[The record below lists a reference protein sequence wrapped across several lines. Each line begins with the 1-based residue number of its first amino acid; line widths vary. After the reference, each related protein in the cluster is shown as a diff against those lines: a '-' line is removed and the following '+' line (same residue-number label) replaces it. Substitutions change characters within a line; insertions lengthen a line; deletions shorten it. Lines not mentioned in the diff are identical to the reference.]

1 MDNLEDIKKLIAG
14 KEEDGNISDIKEKC
28 QGEEKPVDH
37 VLNKN
42 MKGGDMIS
50 SFVPDKL
57 QKAKGKKGMDKE
69 AIYVKEDEEKKIDN
83 VKNPVRNPYYLFDL
97 PVKIKKLYPDVVIPE
112 YKRNGDAC
120 CDIRAYRVVKLVND
134 MGVEISVPDYFDKI
148 TMYQGYKARIGTGFV
163 LGLPDAW
170 CANIEGRSGFSFD
183 EGIVVSNAPGKAECI
198 YKGEIMVNLV
208 KIDKKPTVIHKND
221 RIAQI
226 EIVPQ
231 YKMSFEE
238 TTNIVVEEGNERG
251 EKGLGSS
258 GVK

>member
-1 MDNLEDIKKLIAG
+1 MDDLDDIKKLIT
-14 KEEDGNISDIKEKC
+14 DKEKSGSNSDMDDKC
-28 QGEEKPVDH
+28 EKVFENSTLDKHVNDKNPKDIPIPV
-37 VLNKN
+37 
-42 MKGGDMIS
+42 S
-50 SFVPDKL
+50 SVPK
-57 QKAKGKKGMDKE
+57 KAKNKKDIIGGTR
-69 AIYVKEDEEKKIDN
+69 IGCEDVSKDFDLN
-83 VKNPVRNPYYLFDL
+83 SPYYLVGL
-97 PVKIKKLYPDVVIPE
+97 PVKIKKLYPDVVMPE
-112 YKRNGDAC
+112 YKHNGDAC

-134 MGVEISVPDYFDKI
+134 MGVEMSVPDDFDKI

-221 RIAQI
+221 RIAQM

-238 TTNIVVEEGNERG
+238 TKNIVIEEGNERG

>member
-1 MDNLEDIKKLIAG
+1 MFMDNLDDIKKLITD
-14 KEEDGNISDIKEKC
+14 KEKSDGNSDMDDKNPKDIPI
-28 QGEEKPVDH
+28 PVP
-37 VLNKN
+37 
-42 MKGGDMIS
+42 S
-50 SFVPDKL
+50 VP
-57 QKAKGKKGMDKE
+57 KGKKTKKDIIGGTR
-69 AIYVKEDEEKKIDN
+69 VGCEDISKVFDLN
-83 VKNPVRNPYYLFDL
+83 SPYYLVGL

-112 YKRNGDAC
+112 YKHNGDAC

-134 MGVEISVPDYFDKI
+134 MGVEISVPDDFDKI

-198 YKGEIMVNLV
+198 YKGEIMVNLI

-221 RIAQI
+221 RIAQM